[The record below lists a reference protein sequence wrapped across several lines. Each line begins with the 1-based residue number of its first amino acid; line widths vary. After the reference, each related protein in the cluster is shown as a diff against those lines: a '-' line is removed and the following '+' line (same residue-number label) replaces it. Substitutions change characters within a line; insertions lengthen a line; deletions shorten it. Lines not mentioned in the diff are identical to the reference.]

1 MQGGEGGHRQPRPDF
16 TPRFPCGPCPV
27 QHLPTM
33 SSPLR
38 IGVVGCG
45 FIADV
50 IAHAIAEADGAVLV
64 AAASRRRETAE
75 AFAAKHGASRVLD
88 RWEDLVASPDVD
100 AVYVATPTV
109 LREAVSVG
117 AARNGKHVLADK
129 PFRSLPSVQAIASA
143 CTSAGVAFL
152 DATHF
157 THHPRTAQLKRERAE
172 RIGALEAVQS
182 VFFFPNTDRSNIRYD
197 ASKEPT
203 GAIGDMAWYSMRAA
217 AEFLPADAQP
227 LRVSAEGTRDPV
239 TGTWVRSAGCIRFS
253 DGSTT
258 TWDAGFTVGS
268 LVMDLNLFGQ
278 GGSIHVDDYVLDWAG
293 GMLGADPRT
302 PVGFVQR
309 NGPVPPS
316 GFQRVSTPSPT
327 RQAVRM
333 IEHWARM
340 ARERRPSEME
350 EAIRLAC
357 RTQGLVDLVAEA
369 VARQA

>member
-1 MQGGEGGHRQPRPDF
+1 
-16 TPRFPCGPCPV
+16 
-27 QHLPTM
+27 M

-50 IAHAIAEADGAVLV
+50 IAHAIAEADGAVLA
-64 AAASRRRETAE
+64 AAASRRRETAA
-75 AFAAKHGASRVLD
+75 AFAGKHGARRVFD
-88 RWEDLVASPDVD
+88 RWEDLVACPEVD
-100 AVYVATPTV
+100 AVYVATPTI
-109 LREAVSVG
+109 LREVVSVG

-129 PFRSLPSVQAIASA
+129 PFLSLTSLRAITSA
-143 CTSAGVAFL
+143 CGASGVAFM

-157 THHPRTAQLKRERAE
+157 THHPRTAQLKHEQAG
-172 RIGALEAVQS
+172 RIGKLEAVQS

-217 AEFLPADAQP
+217 AEFLPAEAMP
-227 LRVSAEGTRDPV
+227 VRVSAEGARDPV

-253 DGSTT
+253 DGTTT

-293 GMLGADPRT
+293 GMLGSDPRT

-309 NGPVPPS
+309 NGPVPPG

-333 IEHWARM
+333 IEHLARM
-340 ARERRPSEME
+340 ARNPRGPEMA
-350 EAIRLAC
+350 EAVRLAC
-357 RTQGLVDLVAEA
+357 RTQALVDLVAEA
-369 VARQA
+369 VARQP